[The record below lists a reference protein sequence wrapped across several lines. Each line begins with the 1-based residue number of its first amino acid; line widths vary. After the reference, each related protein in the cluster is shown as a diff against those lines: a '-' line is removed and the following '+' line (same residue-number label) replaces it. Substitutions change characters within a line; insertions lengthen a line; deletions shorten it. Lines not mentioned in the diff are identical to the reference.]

1 MLKLTWGKTIR
12 FFVNQGQTVPD
23 GKNQPFDSRVR
34 GCFFV
39 ELHYGCGL
47 FVRRMSVRRSLA
59 APNDIV
65 SQYISSRP
73 HFVEDHVIE
82 GRIQSFVCVYVDY
95 VIHSVQP
102 RDEFR
107 GILKVRVYPVGP
119 GYLSVRRQSLQC
131 PVRRSL
137 SVLCTGIGWR
147 IR

>member
-1 MLKLTWGKTIR
+1 
-12 FFVNQGQTVPD
+12 
-23 GKNQPFDSRVR
+23 
-34 GCFFV
+34 
-39 ELHYGCGL
+39 
-47 FVRRMSVRRSLA
+47 MSVRRSLA

-119 GYLSVRRQSLQC
+119 GYLESAGVDIGQFVVNLYSVQYAVLSQS
-131 PVRRSL
+131 
-137 SVLCTGIGWR
+137 SVQA
-147 IR
+147 